1 MTAPAPAPPQ
11 QQMAQPGPT
20 HLIVLLHGVAGKS
33 GDMGGACSARRVLC
47 LHCTFMAPEALPLPA
62 CATVMAASL
71 RERYGD
77 SALVLMP
84 DSYPRTLTYDGCDA
98 CAERVLPQ
106 LRDVVAASPSLRA
119 LSLLGYSFGG
129 LVRALERKAQA
140 QGAQRSGLC
149 TRVLPLWR
157 VRGWPLLRRV

>member
-1 MTAPAPAPPQ
+1 M
-11 QQMAQPGPT
+11 
-20 HLIVLLHGVAGKS
+20 
-33 GDMGGACSARRVLC
+33 
-47 LHCTFMAPEALPLPA
+47 
-62 CATVMAASL
+62 ATVL

-106 LRDVVAASPSLRA
+106 LRDVVAATPSLRA

-129 LVRALERKAQA
+129 LVRAQTRAA
-140 QGAQRSGLC
+140 IVARVSGVSWFVGAITVAPDVSLSLRCCARADCALPGGRAAGGAAPVPGADAAEPGDV
-149 TRVLPLWR
+149 RVSAPGPVSAAL
-157 VRGWPLLRRV
+157 